1 VQVVTRTSHGEG
13 TTTRFSALGYAL
25 IVLSVLLGGG
35 ASGSSQVVAQGV
47 KVTHIEVAQVIQDPG
62 NSVRLVARKKNTLA
76 RVYLEPDG
84 GGAPSG
90 HSVTL
95 TGLLRVVSASGK
107 VFSLKPD
114 STLTLDPAASVPL
127 RDMHNSLDRT
137 LNFRLPPDVTVA
149 GRAVL
154 SLENLSDPATGA
166 PFLCTGCTALP
177 FSVLFEDVPTL
188 RVRVLGLSYHFIQPG
203 SIAKTP
209 VSSPDE
215 KDYKVI
221 RSWLERAYPASDV
234 EFSAIPVPTGMVLS
248 TDPKISACEFLG
260 TVDLFRA
267 DELDDPK
274 NKNLERTHYYALIKD
289 ANGRNFIPGCSRTPV
304 IQPQPDAV
312 GVGPIGEPS
321 SESFSLW
328 VSGDTYGD
336 YYTGHEIAHTF
347 GRLHPGKCPERHE
360 VVDIDPNHDSL
371 PDHIGDPDHMLVG
384 YDFGNPDPDPRLH
397 RPFKLLPGD
406 QYTDIMSYCDNEWMS
421 KYTYEHLMDRLIAEG
436 CIYSGSPC
444 GAVAANGLG
453 AENSTSSHA
462 VSLNAVTKSRG
473 RNLGTT
479 GAVAAM
485 REGVARAVALS
496 SAVETSQQASQEPT
510 ASSAGES
517 PPQAEPEGAQVD
529 AEFLRR
535 TESGDFL
542 RIFGTVNVTQ
552 RTGKFLDPVR
562 AKRIESR
569 VKAADNKPEGVSLKI
584 QYLDGGG
591 KEIGVYYLPLLP
603 TTASDEGEK
612 IMSIRGAVPV
622 KEGVVKIN
630 FVLSGGDG
638 DNADKETLLLSKD
651 VGGPS
656 AKVTKLYVLR
666 TQGGPGTDPTKMP
679 FDVRWDVKGADST
692 VHYRIDVSKDKGV
705 SWELK
710 APYYPKNSLLLYPD
724 IKPEDGDVQEI
735 WVRVTPVGF
744 DTEPLIFKQKLK
756 E

>member
-1 VQVVTRTSHGEG
+1 MS
-13 TTTRFSALGYAL
+13 TRFSAAGYVL
-25 IVLSVLLGGG
+25 IVLSVLLGCG
-35 ASGSSQVVAQGV
+35 AGGSSEVVAQGV

-76 RVYLEPDG
+76 RVYLAPAG
-84 GGAPSG
+84 GGSSSSS
-90 HSVTL
+90 SVTL
-95 TGLLRVVSASGK
+95 TGRLRVISALGK
-107 VFSLKPD
+107 VFSIKPD
-114 STLTLDPAASVPL
+114 GKVTLDPTVTVPL

-137 LNFRLPPDVTVA
+137 LNFRLPPEATVA
-149 GRAVL
+149 GQASL
-154 SLENLSDPATGA
+154 SLEGLSDVTTGA
-166 PFLCTGCTALP
+166 PFLCPGCNAPP
-177 FSVLFEDVPTL
+177 FNVIFEEVPTL
-188 RVRVLGLSYHFIQPG
+188 RVRVLGLDYKLIQPG

-209 VSSPDE
+209 VAPDE
-215 KDYKVI
+215 KDYEVI
-221 RSWLERAYPASDV
+221 RSWLERTYPAPDV
-234 EFSAIPVPTGMVLS
+234 EFSAVPVPTGMVLS
-248 TDPKISACEFLG
+248 TDPKISACKFLG

-274 NKNLERTHYYALIKD
+274 NKNFERTHYYALIKD

-321 SESFSLW
+321 AESYSLW

-360 VVDIDPNHDSL
+360 VVDIDPNHASL
-371 PDHIGDPDHMLVG
+371 PHHIGDPDHMLLG
-384 YDFGNPDPDPRLH
+384 YDFGNPNPDPRLH

-406 QYTDIMSYCDNEWMS
+406 QYTDIMSYCDNQWMS
-421 KYTYEHLMDRLIAEG
+421 EYTYEHLMDRLIAEG
-436 CIYSGSPC
+436 CIYSGAPC

-453 AENSTSSHA
+453 TENVTSSHA
-462 VSLNAVTKSRG
+462 VSHNAVTPSRG
-473 RNLGTT
+473 SSLGTT
-479 GAVAAM
+479 GRVAAK
-485 REGVARAVALS
+485 RKGAARAVTLS
-496 SAVETSQQASQEPT
+496 SAVQTILQAPQKP
-510 ASSAGES
+510 AVSSAGES
-517 PPQAEPEGAQVD
+517 PQQAEKEGAQVD

-552 RTGKFLDPVR
+552 RTGEFLDPAR

-569 VKAADNKPEGVSLKI
+569 VKAADKKPEGASLKL
-584 QYLDGGG
+584 QYLDSGG

-603 TTASDEGEK
+603 TTASNDGER

-622 KEGVVKIN
+622 KEGVAKIN
-630 FVLSGGDG
+630 FVLSGGDS

-679 FDVRWDVKGADST
+679 FDVRWDVKGADRT
-692 VHYRIDVSKDKGV
+692 VHYRIDVSKDRGV

-710 APYYPKNSLLLYPD
+710 APYYPKNSFLLYPD
-724 IKPEDGDVQEI
+724 IKREDGDVQEI